1 MAISYLDCVDE
12 TLKIQEPIIHNK
24 IIEGLLD
31 KVIRIDFLLLAF
43 PEVEGINKELSDLAP
58 FVLNEDGSLNQNGP
72 SEESKRYLELNK
84 ELAKKKINSK
94 HLIINVIEEVLRLAV
109 ANNWGLCRNETF
121 IYLYNGAYWHLF
133 DKSEITSFLSNAAER
148 MGVKKME
155 ARHYRFAEE
164 LFNQFYFSANLQKVT
179 PPALTTLINL
189 KNGTFRITPEGSILQ
204 GFQRNDFLKY
214 QLPFEYQP
222 SAPAPI
228 FYSFL
233 NKVLPDIERQTI
245 LAEYLA
251 YVFIQP
257 GVLKLEK
264 VLFLYGTGANG
275 KSVFFE
281 IVNALLGKENISS
294 FSLQSL
300 TDQTGY
306 YRASLANKLVNYAS
320 EINGSLET
328 DFFKQLAS
336 GEPVSA
342 RLPHGA
348 PFVLTNY
355 AKLIFNGNALPKDVE
370 HTHAY
375 FRRFLII
382 PFDVTIP
389 EAEQDKE
396 LDKKII
402 NNELAGVFNW
412 ILGGLERLLKQRKF
426 SKCDAAE
433 RKVNDF
439 KKESDTVMLFL
450 EEFNYDRDSIN
461 TVKLSII
468 HQKYKNYCTEGGFR
482 AVSNRTLADR
492 LRNLGYDV
500 KRIAEGTVVYIKL
513 KPEERSDVDNVDNVD
528 NVVLKETFF

>member
-1 MAISYLDCVDE
+1 MAISFNECIDE
-12 TLKIQEPIIHNK
+12 TPKIQEPIKHDNLTKQLLNK
-24 IIEGLLD
+24 IGQ
-31 KVIRIDFLLLAF
+31 VDFLLLAF
-43 PEVEGINKELSDLAP
+43 PEVEGINKELSNLEP
-58 FVLNEDGSLNQNGP
+58 FVLNEDGSLIQDGY
-72 SEESKRYLELNK
+72 EKESKRYLQLKK
-84 ELAKKKINSK
+84 ELAKKKVNK
-94 HLIINVIEEVLRLAV
+94 NHIIVNVIKEVLRLAV
-109 ANNWGLCRNETF
+109 ENNWGLCRNETF
-121 IYLYNGAYWHLF
+121 IYLYNGAYWLLF
-133 DKSEITSFLSNAAER
+133 DESEITTFLSLAAEK
-148 MGVKKME
+148 MGVKE
-155 ARHYRFAEE
+155 SNSRYHRFADDI
-164 LFNQFYFSANLQKVT
+164 FDQFYFYGNLPKA
-179 PPALTTLINL
+179 PPAELTTLINL
-189 KNGTFRITPEGSILQ
+189 KNGTFRITPIGGVLQ

-222 SAPAPI
+222 TAKAPV

-294 FSLQSL
+294 YSLQNL

-342 RLPHGA
+342 RLPHGK
-348 PFVLTNY
+348 PFILTNY
-355 AKLIFNGNALPKDVE
+355 AKMIFNGNVLPKDVE
-370 HTHAY
+370 HTNAY

-412 ILGGLERLLKQRKF
+412 ILEGLERLLKQRKF

-433 RKVNDF
+433 KTVENF
-439 KKESDTVMLFL
+439 KKESDTVMLFI
-450 EEFNYDRDSIN
+450 EELNFQKDSIGYE
-461 TVKLSII
+461 KLSTI
-468 HQKYKNYCTEGGFR
+468 HQQYKNYCIEGGFR

-492 LRNLGYDV
+492 LRNLGYVV
-500 KRIAEGTVVYIKL
+500 KRIDVGNVVYIKV
-513 KPEERSDVDNVDNVD
+513 KEQPNVDNVD
-528 NVVLKETFF
+528 NVAQKESFF

>member
-12 TLKIQEPIIHNK
+12 TPKIQEPIIHNK

-31 KVIRIDFLLLAF
+31 KVIRIDFVLLAF

-58 FVLNEDGSLNQNGP
+58 FVLNEDGSLNQDGP

-133 DKSEITSFLSNAAER
+133 DKSEITSFLSNAVER

-222 SAPAPI
+222 SATAPI

-306 YRASLANKLVNYAS
+306 YRASLANKLVNYA
-320 EINGSLET
+320 N
-328 DFFKQLAS
+328 
-336 GEPVSA
+336 
-342 RLPHGA
+342 
-348 PFVLTNY
+348 
-355 AKLIFNGNALPKDVE
+355 
-370 HTHAY
+370 
-375 FRRFLII
+375 
-382 PFDVTIP
+382 
-389 EAEQDKE
+389 
-396 LDKKII
+396 
-402 NNELAGVFNW
+402 
-412 ILGGLERLLKQRKF
+412 
-426 SKCDAAE
+426 
-433 RKVNDF
+433 
-439 KKESDTVMLFL
+439 
-450 EEFNYDRDSIN
+450 
-461 TVKLSII
+461 
-468 HQKYKNYCTEGGFR
+468 
-482 AVSNRTLADR
+482 
-492 LRNLGYDV
+492 
-500 KRIAEGTVVYIKL
+500 
-513 KPEERSDVDNVDNVD
+513 
-528 NVVLKETFF
+528 